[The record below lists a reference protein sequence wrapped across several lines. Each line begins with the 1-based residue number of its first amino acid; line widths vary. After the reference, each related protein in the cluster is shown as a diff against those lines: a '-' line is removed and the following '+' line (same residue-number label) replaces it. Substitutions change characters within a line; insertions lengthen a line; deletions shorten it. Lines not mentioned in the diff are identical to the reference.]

1 MIRFDENKVNLKSNE
16 ELLHELFE
24 SQFHNESYI
33 ELVIKILL
41 NRGITT
47 SDIFKDISTD
57 DLVVSYCFDREKYK
71 IPYIQLVKEELL
83 NRNYDLSTIPDLT
96 PKQEDIPASNGRSIR
111 YIVILS
117 IIFIIILI
125 KLLSSGNDSL
135 DTGKSNNEKL
145 EGNQM
150 ESLPS
155 NEKNKDLQKTMSD
168 HEKTIKEIL
177 EIDKIAYDNFLKGPF
192 DQNQN
197 YSEIMLIRLKSKPL
211 DEKKDIINGWFSSKE
226 SANMLSVNKQI
237 QEFDN
242 YLSDESI
249 DIETTKKEYIEHL
262 NKNFTIHP
270 DLIEYKTLFLKEC
283 EIRISNIILK
293 KRKIK

>member
-96 PKQEDIPASNGRSIR
+96 PKQEDIPVSNGRSIR
-111 YIVILS
+111 YIVISS

-155 NEKNKDLQKTMSD
+155 NEKIKELQKTMSD
-168 HEKTIKEIL
+168 HEKTIKETA
-177 EIDKIAYDNFLKGPF
+177 EIDKIAYENFLKGTF
-192 DQNQN
+192 NLDC
-197 YSEIMLIRLKSKPL
+197 SEIMRFKLKSKPL

-226 SANMLSVNKQI
+226 NAYFLSVNKSI
-237 QEFDN
+237 QEFHN
-242 YLSDESI
+242 HLSDESI
-249 DIETTKKEYIEHL
+249 DFETTKKNYIESL
-262 NKNFTIHP
+262 DKNFTIHP
-270 DLIEYKTLFLKEC
+270 DLIDYKTLFLKEC